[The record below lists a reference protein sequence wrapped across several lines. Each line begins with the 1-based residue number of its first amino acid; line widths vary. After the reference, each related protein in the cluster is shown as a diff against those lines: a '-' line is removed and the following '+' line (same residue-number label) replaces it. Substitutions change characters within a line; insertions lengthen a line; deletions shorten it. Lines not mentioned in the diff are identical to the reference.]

1 MIGLL
6 DNDRPL
12 IVLAAGGT
20 GGHVFPAEAL
30 AQELSDRGCRLA
42 LITDRRGGDLGGRL
56 GELETYRVR
65 AGGIAGKGPVARIR
79 SAGEIA
85 FGTLQA
91 RQLLKSLKPSVV
103 VGFGGYASVPTM
115 LAATYSSMPT
125 AIHEQNAV
133 LGRANRLLASK
144 VQKIATSYV
153 KLSHIPET
161 ALARTVYTGM
171 PIRAAVKALQGAPYP
186 ALSEKTEFNI
196 LVFGGSQ
203 GASVFSRVVPQA
215 FTLLEKSDRKRLNIV
230 QQCRPEDYN
239 ELRADYDQLGRPAE
253 IAPFFR
259 DIPQRIAAAHLVIS
273 RSGASTVAEV
283 TAIGRPAI
291 LVPYPHAIDDHQ
303 AANAHAVDEVGGG
316 WLIPD
321 EAFTAESLAHRLRT
335 LLNMPRSLKNAA
347 KAAKR
352 AGQAEAGSALA
363 DLVLRLV
370 SGNNDGPERRGA
382 A

>member
-1 MIGLL
+1 MIGSM
-6 DNDRPL
+6 DMGRPL

-30 AQELSDRGCRLA
+30 AQELSARGCRLA
-42 LITDRRGGDLGGRL
+42 LITDRRGGELGGRL
-56 GELETYRVR
+56 GKLKTHRVR
-65 AGGIAGKGPVARIR
+65 AGGIAGKGLVARVL

-91 RQLLKSLKPSVV
+91 RQLLRHLKPSAV

-115 LAATYSSMPT
+115 LAATYSSVPS
-125 AIHEQNAV
+125 AIHEQNAI

-144 VQKIATSYV
+144 VQQIATSYEKV
-153 KLSHIPET
+153 SHIPEAAIT
-161 ALARTVYTGM
+161 RAVYTGM
-171 PIRAAVKALQGAPYP
+171 PVRAAVKDLHGAPYP
-186 ALSEKTEFNI
+186 VCSEENDFNI

-203 GASVFSRVVPQA
+203 GASVFSRVVPKA
-215 FTLLEKSDRKRLNIV
+215 IGMLEKSHRERLNII

-239 ELRADYDQLGRPAE
+239 ELREDYDRLRLPSE
-253 IAPFFR
+253 IASFFQ
-259 DIPQRIAAAHLVIS
+259 DIPQRIAASHLVIS

-291 LVPYPHAIDDHQ
+291 LVPYPYAIDDHQ
-303 AANAHAVDEVGGG
+303 SANAHALDEVGGG

-335 LLNMPRSLKNAA
+335 LLNMPRSLQNAA
-347 KAAKR
+347 EAAKR
-352 AGQAEAGSALA
+352 AGRAEAGAALA

-370 SGNNDGPERRGA
+370 SGNHRRLERGSGT
-382 A
+382 

>member
-1 MIGLL
+1 MIGSM
-6 DNDRPL
+6 DIGGPL
-12 IVLAAGGT
+12 VVLATGGT

-42 LITDRRGGDLGGRL
+42 LITDRRGDDLGGRL
-56 GELETYRVR
+56 GELETHRVR
-65 AGGIAGKGPVARIR
+65 AGGIAGKGLVARLR
-79 SAGEIA
+79 SVGEIA

-91 RQLLKSLKPSVV
+91 RQLLKRLKPSVV

-115 LAATYSSMPT
+115 LAATYSTVSA

-133 LGRANRLLASK
+133 LGRANRLFASK
-144 VQKIATSYV
+144 VQKIATSYETV
-153 KLSHIPET
+153 TNIPE
-161 ALARTVYTGM
+161 AAVARTVYTGM
-171 PIRAAVKALQGAPYP
+171 PVRAAVKDLHGTPYP
-186 ALSEKTEFNI
+186 ALSDKTDFNI

-203 GASVFSRVVPQA
+203 GASVFSRVVPKA
-215 FTLLEKSDRKRLNIV
+215 IEKLEKSHQKKLNIV

-239 ELRADYDQLGRPAE
+239 DLRADYDRLGVPAE
-253 IAPFFR
+253 IASFFA
-259 DIPQRIAAAHLVIS
+259 DIPQRIATSHLVIS

-283 TAIGRPAI
+283 TAIGRPAV
-291 LVPYPHAIDDHQ
+291 LVPYPHATDDHQ

-335 LLNMPRSLKNAA
+335 LLDMPRSLQNAA
-347 KAAKR
+347 EAAKS
-352 AGQAEAGSALA
+352 AGRAEAGAALA
-363 DLVLRLV
+363 ELVLRLV
-370 SGNNDGPERRGA
+370 SDDNDRLERREA

>member
-1 MIGLL
+1 MIGSMAIGG
-6 DNDRPL
+6 PL
-12 IVLAAGGT
+12 VVLATGGT

-42 LITDRRGGDLGGRL
+42 LITDRRGDDLGGRL
-56 GELETYRVR
+56 GELETHRVR
-65 AGGIAGKGPVARIR
+65 AGGIAGKGLVARLR
-79 SAGEIA
+79 SVGEIA

-91 RQLLKSLKPSVV
+91 RQLLKRLKPSVV

-115 LAATYSSMPT
+115 LAATYSTVSA

-133 LGRANRLLASK
+133 LGRANRLFASK
-144 VQKIATSYV
+144 VQKIATSYETV
-153 KLSHIPET
+153 TNIPE
-161 ALARTVYTGM
+161 AAVARTVYTGM
-171 PIRAAVKALQGAPYP
+171 PVRAAVKDLHGTPYP
-186 ALSEKTEFNI
+186 ALSDKTDFNI

-203 GASVFSRVVPQA
+203 GASVFSRVVPKA
-215 FTLLEKSDRKRLNIV
+215 IEKLEKSHQKKLNIV

-239 ELRADYDQLGRPAE
+239 DLRADYDRLGVPAE
-253 IAPFFR
+253 IASFFA
-259 DIPQRIAAAHLVIS
+259 DIPQRIATSHLVIS

-283 TAIGRPAI
+283 TAIGRPAV
-291 LVPYPHAIDDHQ
+291 LVPYPHATDDHQ

-335 LLNMPRSLKNAA
+335 LLDMPRSLQNAA
-347 KAAKR
+347 EAAKS
-352 AGQAEAGSALA
+352 AGRAEAGAALA
-363 DLVLRLV
+363 ELVLRLV
-370 SGNNDGPERRGA
+370 SDDNDRLERREA